1 MSTLSD
7 SVGGYNRIQR
17 NSSGRES
24 SHLTDSGIA
33 CNDDFSH
40 IYSEPTE
47 DPNAYLEPVR
57 MHLDPSEDCY
67 LTGGEISMIEG
78 SVADTDYFDDYG
90 RRYPTG
96 INVDKYKIIKGYNN
110 RVSIVSDDKSALESD
125 LSDVDAYT
133 LTSDGRKT
141 KCDLEEQLLS
151 MPLNADRI
159 PIQNVYDS
167 LNRKKLMML
176 EEEESPDVMI
186 FNNLNK
192 SSTVASKGDK
202 RITEPNIDTPCGSSL
217 NESEESLNQK
227 TFDAKRLPSVHQT
240 LDVQATENSSDVT
253 RGACEDNGDMMKY

>member
-1 MSTLSD
+1 MSD

-67 LTGGEISMIEG
+67 LTGGDLSMIEG

-110 RVSIVSDDKSALESD
+110 RMSVVSDDKPAFESD

-133 LTSDGRKT
+133 LTVDGRKT
-141 KCDLEEQLLS
+141 RCDLERQLLAI
-151 MPLNADRI
+151 PLNTNRI
-159 PIQNVYDS
+159 PIQNTNDS
-167 LNRKKLMML
+167 LNRKKLVVL
-176 EEEESPDVMI
+176 EELPDVMI

-192 SSTVASKGDK
+192 SSNVTSKEDK
-202 RITEPNIDTPCGSSL
+202 RIEEPNIDTPCGSSL
-217 NESEESLNQK
+217 NDSEQSLDQK
-227 TFDAKRLPSVHQT
+227 TFGAEKLSSVRQM
-240 LDVQATENSSDVT
+240 LDVQVTESSSDVT
-253 RGACEDNGDMMKY
+253 RSACEDNVDMMKY